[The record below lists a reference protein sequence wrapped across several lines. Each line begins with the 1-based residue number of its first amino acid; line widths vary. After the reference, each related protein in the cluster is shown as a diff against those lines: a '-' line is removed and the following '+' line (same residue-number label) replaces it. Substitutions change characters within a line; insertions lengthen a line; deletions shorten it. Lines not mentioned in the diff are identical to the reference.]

1 MSTDP
6 APAPGSLPVAVEIY
20 DTTLRDGAQLEGIS
34 LTVDDKLR
42 IAEQL
47 DRLGVH
53 YIEGGWPGSNP
64 KDEEFFKRA
73 RTELDLTTSKLVAFG
88 STRRVKGRVDD
99 DPTLANLVAA
109 GTGVVC
115 IVGKAWDY
123 HVTEALRTTLEE
135 GVAMVAD
142 SVRCLKDQG
151 LKVFF
156 DAEHFFDG
164 YDANPE
170 FSLAVLE
177 GAAIAGAD
185 CLVLCDTNG
194 GSLPARVE
202 QTVRAVVAHLDTPVG
217 VHLHNDTGCG
227 VANALVGVAAGAT
240 QVQGTINGYGER
252 VGNCDL
258 VPIIANLSLKLG
270 VETIPEDR
278 LARLTSV
285 AHHVA
290 ELVNFVADPQQPYV
304 GTKAFAHKAG
314 LHTSAIARRSD
325 AYEHVAPELVGNGT
339 HFVVSEMAGRSTIAL
354 KATELGLDLDAP
366 TMGDIVETLKE
377 LEFAGYHFEAADAS
391 LELLMRAA
399 TGWEQDYF
407 HLESFSVEVGH
418 RSGSGSRAWNE
429 VAVDVE
435 TEATV
440 RLWIDG
446 ELVEATGEGNGPV
459 NALDA
464 ALRQALDERH
474 TSLRRLRLTDYKVR
488 VLGTGQGTGAVTRVL
503 IDSTNGERTWSTIG
517 VSENI
522 IEASWQALVDAVVYS
537 LLHAAD

>member
-1 MSTDP
+1 
-6 APAPGSLPVAVEIY
+6 
-20 DTTLRDGAQLEGIS
+20 
-34 LTVDDKLR
+34 
-42 IAEQL
+42 
-47 DRLGVH
+47 
-53 YIEGGWPGSNP
+53 
-64 KDEEFFKRA
+64 
-73 RTELDLTTSKLVAFG
+73 
-88 STRRVKGRVDD
+88 
-99 DPTLANLVAA
+99 
-109 GTGVVC
+109 
-115 IVGKAWDY
+115 
-123 HVTEALRTTLEE
+123 
-135 GVAMVAD
+135 
-142 SVRCLKDQG
+142 
-151 LKVFF
+151 
-156 DAEHFFDG
+156 
-164 YDANPE
+164 
-170 FSLAVLE
+170 
-177 GAAIAGAD
+177 
-185 CLVLCDTNG
+185 
-194 GSLPARVE
+194 
-202 QTVRAVVAHLDTPVG
+202 
-217 VHLHNDTGCG
+217 
-227 VANALVGVAAGAT
+227 
-240 QVQGTINGYGER
+240 
-252 VGNCDL
+252 
-258 VPIIANLSLKLG
+258 
-270 VETIPEDR
+270 
-278 LARLTSV
+278 
-285 AHHVA
+285 
-290 ELVNFVADPQQPYV
+290 
-304 GTKAFAHKAG
+304 
-314 LHTSAIARRSD
+314 ARRSD